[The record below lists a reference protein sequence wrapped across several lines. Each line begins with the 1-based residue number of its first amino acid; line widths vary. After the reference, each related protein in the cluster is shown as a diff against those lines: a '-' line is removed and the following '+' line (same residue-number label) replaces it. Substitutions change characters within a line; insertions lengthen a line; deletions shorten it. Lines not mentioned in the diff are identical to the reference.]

1 MDLEWL
7 RTLFIG
13 EGLLF
18 ALLGVPLA
26 LGRVPPNGWYGFRT
40 PRTLAEPAVWYEIN
54 RGCGIGMVIAGALI
68 ALSALLL
75 TSILGERSVGFVAVS
90 NIVITFVALG
100 AVFLWGMTRMRSL

>member
-18 ALLGVPLA
+18 AAPGVPLA
-26 LGRVPPNGWYGFRT
+26 PGRVPPNGFHGFRT
-40 PRTLAEPAVWYEIN
+40 PRTLAGPVVWYEIN
-54 RGCGIGMVIAGALI
+54 RGRGIGMVIAGAAI

-75 TSILGERSVGFVAVS
+75 TSILGERPVGFVALS
-90 NIVITFVALG
+90 NIVITFAALG
-100 AVFLWGMTRMRSL
+100 AVFVWGMMRMRSL